1 MKSILLVSR
10 SRWTIKGPLRRWWH
24 VKLWTEFF
32 DDFLNPKSEEKAALP
47 SLARKYSPLIG

>member
-1 MKSILLVSR
+1 MLNVIKICFISR

-47 SLARKYSPLIG
+47 SLVR